1 MSLLQEIQAKFARDE
16 FEFSKHATDQS
27 ILRDISIIEI
37 RESVG
42 NGEIIEDYP
51 NDKYG
56 PSCLIFGMTSSLR
69 PLHIQCSYPNRS
81 LVKIITVYEPNHAE
95 WIDYRERR

>member
-1 MSLLQEIQAKFARDE
+1 MSLFQEIQAKFVRDE

-27 ILRDISIIEI
+27 ILRDISVLEI

-51 NDKYG
+51 ND
-56 PSCLIFGMTSSLR
+56 STTR
-69 PLHIQCSYPNRS
+69 
-81 LVKIITVYEPNHAE
+81 VV
-95 WIDYRERR
+95 